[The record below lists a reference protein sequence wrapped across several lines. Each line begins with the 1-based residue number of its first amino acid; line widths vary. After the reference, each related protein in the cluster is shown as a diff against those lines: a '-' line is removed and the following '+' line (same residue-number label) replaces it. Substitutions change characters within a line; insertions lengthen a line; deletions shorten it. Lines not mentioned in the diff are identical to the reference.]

1 MIFPSK
7 KLIGQNNLQD
17 IGPYFRKLKQWLEY
31 DFVDEIIERLD
42 IGFSGKELSIC

>member
-17 IGPYFRKLKQWLEY
+17 IGPYLESHRKKKAEPFLTLPRHGRVENAQTNA
-31 DFVDEIIERLD
+31 
-42 IGFSGKELSIC
+42 SGI